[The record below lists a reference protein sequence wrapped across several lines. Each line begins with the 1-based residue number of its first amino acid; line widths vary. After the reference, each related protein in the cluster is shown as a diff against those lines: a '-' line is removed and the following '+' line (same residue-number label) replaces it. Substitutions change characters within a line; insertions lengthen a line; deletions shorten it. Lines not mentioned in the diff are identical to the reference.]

1 MWRAFLE
8 GSFCSPLHFLDKQN
22 AASEDISFLPVGQPQ
37 IGSDVSRG
45 FNAVIGACKE
55 DGRWAEA
62 VSLLF
67 LMEEGSYPPDVVSDS
82 SGSHANEIRFPMTH
96 RFGAF
101 VPWGFGSAISACDV
115 AGHWEAAL
123 GLLICMQEKKAGICD
138 DGFCCVVRLSSNDT
152 KNHRLAQVLPNILCF
167 SGALLSL
174 RGMQAA
180 PLGVWCMAM
189 GLLKQ
194 VYMARV
200 AMDVSWMQL
209 WRSQIAILNHYHY

>member
-1 MWRAFLE
+1 MIFGE
-8 GSFCSPLHFLDKQN
+8 FCGCLD
-22 AASEDISFLPVGQPQ
+22 
-37 IGSDVSRG
+37 
-45 FNAVIGACKE
+45 
-55 DGRWAEA
+55 
-62 VSLLF
+62 
-67 LMEEGSYPPDVVSDS
+67 
-82 SGSHANEIRFPMTH
+82 
-96 RFGAF
+96 
-101 VPWGFGSAISACDV
+101 
-115 AGHWEAAL
+115 
-123 GLLICMQEKKAGICD
+123 
-138 DGFCCVVRLSSNDT
+138 SNDT

-209 WRSQIAILNHYHY
+209 